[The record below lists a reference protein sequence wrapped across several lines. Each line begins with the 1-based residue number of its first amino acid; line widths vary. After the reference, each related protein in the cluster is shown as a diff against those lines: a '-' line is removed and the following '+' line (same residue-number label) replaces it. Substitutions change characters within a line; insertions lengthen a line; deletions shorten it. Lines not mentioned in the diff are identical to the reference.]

1 MWIFTQGT
9 AGKRHRCLVNYFWKT
24 ESVYYS
30 WHLGGKELE
39 LINSR
44 GVISSCQTTLQSNFI
59 SISNLGFIGFTVEYK
74 QSTFSRFYFN
84 TLCDGSSK
92 WRVIIYRLR
101 GRAEWFWFCLCNFLM
116 IPLPP
121 SSLLPPPSPLHYW
134 TLLATTDPP
143 RFPLKIMWYVIP
155 QNLPPTPHFDEKQCL
170 VPPLTRVIFL
180 ANLMQTCNWWRLGCF
195 KFPAL
200 QHGYLVITWLVSCAC
215 YDFLS
220 FDWPLI
226 AARVTTFR

>member
-121 SSLLPPPSPLHYW
+121 SSFFPPPH
-134 TLLATTDPP
+134 
-143 RFPLKIMWYVIP
+143 
-155 QNLPPTPHFDEKQCL
+155 
-170 VPPLTRVIFL
+170 PPLRRKAMSGPSL
-180 ANLMQTCNWWRLGCF
+180 DSRYLLSQSDANL
-195 KFPAL
+195 
-200 QHGYLVITWLVSCAC
+200 
-215 YDFLS
+215 
-220 FDWPLI
+220 
-226 AARVTTFR
+226 

>member
-92 WRVIIYRLR
+92 CRVIIYRLR

-121 SSLLPPPSPLHYW
+121 SSLFPPPSPLHYW

-180 ANLMQTCNWWRLGCF
+180 ANMMQTCNWWRLGCF
-195 KFPAL
+195 KFSRASARL
-200 QHGYLVITWLVSCAC
+200 LGNYLIGFLCLWWFPIIWLAIDRS
-215 YDFLS
+215 
-220 FDWPLI
+220 
-226 AARVTTFR
+226 

>member
-84 TLCDGSSK
+84 MLCAGSSK

-121 SSLLPPPSPLHYW
+121 SSLFPPPLPPSLLNSVGDDWSSSVPSENH
-134 TLLATTDPP
+134 
-143 RFPLKIMWYVIP
+143 VICDSP
-155 QNLPPTPHFDEKQCL
+155 KSSAH
-170 VPPLTRVIFL
+170 PPLRRKAMSGPSL
-180 ANLMQTCNWWRLGCF
+180 DSRYLRSQSDANL
-195 KFPAL
+195 
-200 QHGYLVITWLVSCAC
+200 
-215 YDFLS
+215 
-220 FDWPLI
+220 
-226 AARVTTFR
+226 

>member
-59 SISNLGFIGFTVEYK
+59 SISNLGFIVFTVEYK
-74 QSTFSRFYFN
+74 QFIFSRFYFN
-84 TLCDGSSK
+84 TRCAGSSR
-92 WRVIIYRLR
+92 WRVIILSP
-101 GRAEWFWFCLCNFLM
+101 GGGGAEWFRLCFCNFLM

-121 SSLLPPPSPLHYW
+121 SFPLPP
-134 TLLATTDPP
+134 
-143 RFPLKIMWYVIP
+143 
-155 QNLPPTPHFDEKQCL
+155 LPPFIIELCWRQLILLGSLWKSCDSPKSSAR
-170 VPPLTRVIFL
+170 PPLRRKAMSGL
-180 ANLMQTCNWWRLGCF
+180 SLDSHYLSQSDANL
-195 KFPAL
+195 
-200 QHGYLVITWLVSCAC
+200 
-215 YDFLS
+215 
-220 FDWPLI
+220 
-226 AARVTTFR
+226 

>member
-44 GVISSCQTTLQSNFI
+44 GVISSCQTTLLSNFI

-121 SSLLPPPSPLHYW
+121 SSLFPPPPPPFTIELCW
-134 TLLATTDPP
+134 RRLILLGSLWKSCDMWFPKIFRPP
-143 RFPLKIMWYVIP
+143 P
-155 QNLPPTPHFDEKQCL
+155 PPTSTKSNVWSLPW
-170 VPPLTRVIFL
+170 L
-180 ANLMQTCNWWRLGCF
+180 A
-195 KFPAL
+195 
-200 QHGYLVITWLVSCAC
+200 
-215 YDFLS
+215 LS
-220 FDWPLI
+220 S
-226 AARVTTFR
+226 

>member
-101 GRAEWFWFCLCNFLM
+101 GRGLNDSGSVCVIFLWYHFLPPPSSPP
-116 IPLPP
+116 PLPP
-121 SSLLPPPSPLHYW
+121 SLLNSVGDDWSSSVPSENH
-134 TLLATTDPP
+134 
-143 RFPLKIMWYVIP
+143 VICDSP
-155 QNLPPTPHFDEKQCL
+155 KSSAHPPTSTKSNVWSLPW
-170 VPPLTRVIFL
+170 L
-180 ANLMQTCNWWRLGCF
+180 A
-195 KFPAL
+195 
-200 QHGYLVITWLVSCAC
+200 
-215 YDFLS
+215 LS
-220 FDWPLI
+220 S
-226 AARVTTFR
+226 